1 MHSAFDIC
9 FECAEMED
17 NSKICDERIL
27 EDDIPFPTTE
37 T

>member
-1 MHSAFDIC
+1 MQSALDFC
-9 FECAEMED
+9 VECAEMED

-27 EDDIPFPTTE
+27 EDDIPFPTTG